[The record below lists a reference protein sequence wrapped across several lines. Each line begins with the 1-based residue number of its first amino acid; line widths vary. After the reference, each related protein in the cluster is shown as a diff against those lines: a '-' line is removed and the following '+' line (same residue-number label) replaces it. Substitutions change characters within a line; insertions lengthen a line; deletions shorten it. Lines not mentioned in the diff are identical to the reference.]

1 MRFAFIPWVALSVAS
16 VASGEPIETITRD
29 ISLAAHAQAQ
39 SLHSLFATEQPPDQS
54 PGTQR

>member
-39 SLHSLFATEQPPDQS
+39 HSLFATEQRPDQS